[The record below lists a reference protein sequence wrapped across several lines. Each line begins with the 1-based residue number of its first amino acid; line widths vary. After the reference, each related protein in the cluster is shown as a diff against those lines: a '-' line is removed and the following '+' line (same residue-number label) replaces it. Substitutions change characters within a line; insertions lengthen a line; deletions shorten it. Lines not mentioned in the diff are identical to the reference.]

1 MTFALTGAASW
12 AQMQA
17 NDFQNAQ
24 TIYTQIQAQDQRQE
38 MQRWQIATDT
48 QTKIMEIQQETTVNR
63 AKTQDKLFKKWDD
76 YIRA

>member
-24 TIYTQIQAQDQRQE
+24 TIYTQIQAQAQRQE

-63 AKTQDKLFKKWDD
+63 TKTQDKLFKKWDD

>member
-12 AQMQA
+12 AQTQA

-24 TIYTQIQAQDQRQE
+24 TIYTQIQAQAQRQE

>member
-24 TIYTQIQAQDQRQE
+24 TIYTQIQAQSQRQE

>member
-1 MTFALTGAASW
+1 MTFALTGAANW

-24 TIYTQIQAQDQRQE
+24 TIYTQIQAQAQRQE

>member
-12 AQMQA
+12 SQMQA

-24 TIYTQIQAQDQRQE
+24 TIYTQIQAQAQRQE

>member
-12 AQMQA
+12 PQMQA

-24 TIYTQIQAQDQRQE
+24 TIYTQIRAQAQRQE

>member
-24 TIYTQIQAQDQRQE
+24 TIYTQIQAQAQRQE

>member
-24 TIYTQIQAQDQRQE
+24 TIYTRIQAQAQRQE

>member
-12 AQMQA
+12 AQMRA

-24 TIYTQIQAQDQRQE
+24 TIYTQIQAQAQRQE